1 MPTRGIIFALT
12 SGTSAQEQEIIE
24 HPLSCY
30 VIGRSG
36 TGKTTTML
44 FKMLSIQCTWEQ
56 HRDMRPKPHQVFVT
70 QSPVLAREVKKY
82 FVKLMSS
89 IEVTTSSPKQLHAT
103 GEDTGREPEAI
114 GEGVGLVVPE
124 DNEEWKFKKFSEL
137 SDEHFPLFITYDQVR
152 VPLRSKHSASPYFE

>member
-1 MPTRGIIFALT
+1 MIFTLI
-12 SGTSAQEQEIIE
+12 SVTSAQEQEIIE

-44 FKMLSIQCTWEQ
+44 FKMLSIQCTWER
-56 HRDMRPKPHQVFVT
+56 HRDMRQKPHQVFVT
-70 QSPVLAREVKKY
+70 QSPVLAKEVKKY

-89 IEVTTSSPKQLHAT
+89 IEVTTNSPKEPHAT
-103 GEDTGREPEAI
+103 GVDTELGPEAT
-114 GEGVGLVVPE
+114 GEGVGLVVLE

-152 VPLRSKHSASPYFE
+152 VPLRSKHPASPYFE